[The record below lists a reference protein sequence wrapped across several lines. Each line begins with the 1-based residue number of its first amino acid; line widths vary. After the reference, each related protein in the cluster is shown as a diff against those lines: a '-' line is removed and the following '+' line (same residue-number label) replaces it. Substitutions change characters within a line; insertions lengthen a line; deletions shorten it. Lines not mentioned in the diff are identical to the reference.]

1 MVDTAAVIPPAA
13 APTSDGVSRTRQWHQ
28 GGCGRRAGGRCN
40 NPPSTK
46 PKEKATEE
54 KTGIPGI
61 PMFCTPAEN
70 GNKAHF
76 DKMCSLLKSHVVQN
90 LYRGKDVAIILSLTT
105 EPQELSTEDELSKLR
120 VKMWN
125 MEVEE
130 YVLQK
135 GRLKENKLILHTII
149 WEQYTKSLCIK
160 LKGIEWV

>member
-1 MVDTAAVIPPAA
+1 VL
-13 APTSDGVSRTRQWHQ
+13 
-28 GGCGRRAGGRCN
+28 
-40 NPPSTK
+40 
-46 PKEKATEE
+46 
-54 KTGIPGI
+54 
-61 PMFCTPAEN
+61 FAE
-70 GNKAHF
+70 
-76 DKMCSLLKSHVVQN
+76 SHVVQN